1 MGGLIVILLQI
12 GFWWFLFRI
21 IKSVANKAKQAAN
34 EQGKR
39 GTAAS
44 AQPASKPVAPQKPP
58 VQTKERSG
66 LSPRLQQ
73 DDYARHKTSPVAP
86 RPRTVVAEGNPE
98 PHVVTPSFGK
108 KHAHTESSMTGFEE
122 CPPEPSHAETASEAE
137 TLEPSELTFA
147 GKEIIKAMLYSEIL
161 SKPKALR

>member
-34 EQGKR
+34 EQKKPGS
-39 GTAAS
+39 AAP
-44 AQPASKPVAPQKPP
+44 AQPAPKPAASPRPSVSAKDRTA
-58 VQTKERSG
+58 V
-66 LSPRLQQ
+66 SPRLQQ
-73 DDYARHKTSPVAP
+73 DDYARRAAPVVP
-86 RPRTVVAEGNPE
+86 RPRTVAMEGNPE
-98 PHVVTPSFGK
+98 PHVVAPSFGK

-122 CPPEPSHAETASEAE
+122 CPPEQAHVELKEEAAPQETAGLS
-137 TLEPSELTFA
+137 FA
-147 GKEIIKAMLYSEIL
+147 GQEIIKAMLYSEIL